1 MGDILTIEEIKQKYP
16 NEWVLLGNPVIDNT
30 KVLSGI
36 PIYHAKDKREIAY
49 QGINWRENFSGATI
63 VYTGEFAKNR
73 RFWL

>member
-1 MGDILTIEEIKQKYP
+1 
-16 NEWVLLGNPVIDNT
+16 LGNPVIDNT